1 MKTHF
6 FIFIFL
12 LSTALAAH
20 AQKFAY
26 VDSEYILSEMPEYSD
41 AQEELNDLAQKWQ
54 EEVELKLKEVEEMYK
69 AFKAEQVMLT
79 DKMKDD
85 RIAEIEKKENEVKAY
100 QKEKFGPDGELFRKR
115 QELIKPLQDEIYQE
129 LQKLAELRGY
139 DFIFDKANG
148 NYMLYYNSRYDKSE
162 DVIKNLKKN

>member
-1 MKTHF
+1 MK
-6 FIFIFL
+6 IRSFL
-12 LSTALAAH
+12 ILAFLSSALFVQ

-26 VDSEYILSEMPEYSD
+26 VDSEYILSEMPEYAD

-54 EEVELKLKEVEEMYK
+54 DEVELKLKEVEEMYK

-79 DKMKDD
+79 DKMKED
-85 RIAEIEKKENEVKAY
+85 RISEIEKKENEVKTY

-129 LQKLAELRGY
+129 LQKMAELRGY
-139 DFIFDKANG
+139 DFIFDKSNG